1 MDLARFARRRYSSG
15 STPIEE
21 LPRLSRFLGGP
32 ELYIKRDDL
41 LGFAGGGNKI
51 RKLEFIM
58 ADALARKARTVI
70 TCGAVQ
76 SNHCRLT
83 LAAAVREELGCRLIL
98 EERVPKSYRA
108 DAGGNNLLFHLMGAE
123 EIKVVPGGSD
133 MMAEM
138 EEVAEGLVAE
148 GKRPYVIPGGAAT
161 PLGALGYVRCA
172 QEIMDQ
178 SFDSD
183 LPFDYVVCAS
193 GTGGTHSGLI
203 AGFFGFRGDIP
214 VIGISVNRSR
224 SEQEERVYR
233 LLCDAGDLLGIK
245 EVVPRASV
253 RCLDDYVGPGY
264 SLPTDGMIEAVRLLA
279 RTEALLLDPVYT
291 GKAMAGLIDLVRR
304 GFFKK
309 GQKVLFLHTGGI
321 PGLFAHPGYFLGE

>member
-1 MDLARFARRRYSSG
+1 MDIARFARRRYTTG
-15 STPIEE
+15 STPIEG

-32 ELYIKRDDL
+32 KLYIKRDDL

-58 ADALARKARTVI
+58 ADALAKGSDTVI

-83 LAAAVREELGCRLIL
+83 LAAAVREELACRLIL
-98 EERVPKSYRA
+98 EERVLKSYRA
-108 DAGGNNLLFHLMGAE
+108 DAGGNNLLYHLLGVE

-133 MMAEM
+133 TMTAM
-138 EEVAEGLVAE
+138 ENVAENLRSE

-161 PLGALGYVRCA
+161 SLGALGYVRCA
-172 QEIMDQ
+172 QEIMAQ

-203 AGFFGFRGDIP
+203 AGLFGYRSDIP
-214 VIGISVNRSR
+214 VIGISINRS
-224 SEQEERVYR
+224 SDEQEERVYHLVRDISR
-233 LLCDAGDLLGIK
+233 LLGMTED
-245 EVVPRASV
+245 VPQDSV
-253 RCLDDYVGPGY
+253 KCLDEYVGPGY
-264 SLPTDGMIEAVRLLA
+264 SIPTEGMREAVRLLA
-279 RTEALLLDPVYT
+279 RTEAVLLDPVYT
-291 GKAMAGLIDLVRR
+291 GKAMAGLIDLVRK

-309 GQKVLFLHTGGI
+309 DQKVLFLHTGGV
-321 PGLFAHPGYFLGE
+321 PGLFAHPEYFLPE